1 MYYLIVR
8 NLGSP
13 RCIDRNEK
21 DVYEDGM
28 SFDCTPHLESVPK
41 EFVKEVE
48 IVCTEHPEEGMVA
61 MVFRD

>member
-8 NLGSP
+8 NLGTP
-13 RCIDRNEK
+13 RCIDHNEE
-21 DVYEDGM
+21 DVYVDGM
-28 SFDCTPHLESVPK
+28 SFDCAQHLECEAR

-48 IVCTEHPEEGMVA
+48 ITCSEHPGIELIA

>member
-13 RCIDRNEK
+13 RCIERNEE
-21 DVYEDGM
+21 DVFEDGM
-28 SFDCTPHLESVPK
+28 TFDCTQHMECEAR

-48 IVCTEHPEEGMVA
+48 IICSEHPGIELIA